1 MASQDQLV
9 GQVISHYRILEK
21 LGGGGMGVVYKAEDL
36 KLGRYVAL
44 KFLPDDVAKDPQAL
58 ARFQR
63 EAKAASAQNHAHI
76 CTIYEIAEHD
86 GRRFIAM
93 EYLDGITLKHRIAG
107 RAMEIEE
114 VLLLG
119 IEIADALDAAHSLG
133 IVHRDVKPANIFVT
147 KRGHAKILD
156 FGLAKVSGA
165 KSAAGSETT
174 LATLEADAEQLTSP
188 GSVVGTVAYM
198 SPEQVRGKELDAR
211 ADLFSFGVV
220 LYEMVTG
227 GLPFRGESSG
237 TIFNS
242 ILERPPVPPVR
253 LNPEVPPKLEEIIS
267 KALEKDRSL
276 RYQSAAE
283 IRSDLLRLRRD
294 ADAARGSAGMP
305 RKDSGSSPGVATTNE
320 LVERKFTL
328 SERVCRKLNRTTLDP
343 RIIGD
348 HICYADNQVRSDV
361 LVIFLHG
368 LGLDHLDFEP
378 ILKRLAYRALSPTLY
393 GCESSR
399 RARIPLSLADHVVIL
414 REWLRHSIQKLGP
427 SIVVLVGFSLG
438 ADMGFE
444 ILAPPV
450 DDEPHVNVDAFLA
463 LECNL
468 CLDTCLIS
476 RILAGIA
483 PDRPDVSVSELR
495 RLGETVTSLNEW
507 LNIHE
512 YLVKILRKFQ
522 GNIGVLQ
529 RASADIVRPFT
540 DAPGFEVFAR
550 RFRAARKRVSALQL
564 IFSSSYPASEAALA
578 RLKLENLDSGILGEE
593 FQETMIAEIPNA
605 DHFDLMATEPMLGH
619 IDDLV
624 STVRAQRHLAAK
636 SEELKKIRPPQPRE
650 KIMLV
655 VRPFENLSGNQEQEY
670 FNDGLTEEM
679 ITQMARLNPDRLG
692 VIARTSAMRY
702 KGTAKSIRE
711 IGAELGV
718 NFVLEGSVRRSGD
731 RVRITAQLIQVQ
743 DETHLWAET
752 YERNVTDIL
761 KLQAEVS
768 QAIARE
774 AQVKLTSR
782 EERRLAR
789 AGEVSAAAYEA
800 YLKGRYLWN
809 KRTEESMRKS
819 IALFEQAL
827 AGNPGF
833 AMAYAG
839 IADAYVMLACRG
851 MAPAKTTFRKAKMAA
866 RKALDLDPELGE
878 AMGSLAHVR
887 LHDWDW
893 EGLEKDFQRAI
904 ELNPANGI
912 VHYWYGELLMSLGRP
927 DEAIA
932 VTQKAYLADPLSP
945 VLASSLGMILYLAR
959 NFGEAMDVLK
969 RAQQIAPEHFLPH
982 FRMGF
987 VCVQLRE
994 YDKAIAEFE
1003 QAVWLSNR
1011 STETQAGLALAY
1023 SAARNT
1029 ALAQPIVDALEN
1041 PEGDRYVLP
1050 YNLARIYAAAGQTTK
1065 TFEWLEKAYDQASA
1079 DLIELNSEPLFDTFR
1094 NEPQFIDLMRR
1105 IGWNL

>member
-1 MASQDQLV
+1 VASQFQLG
-9 GQVISHYRILEK
+9 GQTISHYRVLEK
-21 LGGGGMGVVYKAEDL
+21 LGGGGMGVVYKAEDTE
-36 KLGRYVAL
+36 LGRFVAL
-44 KFLPDDVAKDPQAL
+44 KFLPEDLANDPQSL
-58 ARFQR
+58 ERFRR
-63 EAKAASAQNHAHI
+63 EARAASALNHPNI
-76 CTIYEIAEHD
+76 CTIYEIGEHD

-93 EYLDGITLKHRIAG
+93 EYMDGITLKHRIAG
-107 RAMEIEE
+107 RVMEIEE

-119 IEIADALDAAHSLG
+119 IEIADALDAAHSVG

-174 LATLEADAEQLTSP
+174 LATLEAEAEQLTSP

-227 GLPFRGESSG
+227 ALPFRGESAG

-253 LNPEVPPKLEEIIS
+253 LNPEVPPKLEEIIN

-305 RKDSGSSPGVATTNE
+305 RKDSGSSPGVAITNE

-328 SERVCRKLNRTTLDP
+328 SERVCRKLNRATLDP
-343 RIIGD
+343 RLIGD
-348 HICYADNQVRSDV
+348 HLSFADNQVPSDV
-361 LVIFLHG
+361 LVVFLHG
-368 LGLDHLDFEP
+368 LGLDHREFAPVLR
-378 ILKRLAYRALSPTLY
+378 RLPHRGLSPTLY
-393 GCESSR
+393 GCEPDRKS
-399 RARIPLSLADHVVIL
+399 RIPLSLSDHVVIV
-414 REWLRHSIQKLGP
+414 REWLRESIERLRP
-427 SIVVLVGFSLG
+427 EIVVLVGMSLG

-444 ILAPPV
+444 VLLEPPG
-450 DDEPHVNVDAFLA
+450 EARLRVDAFIS
-463 LECNL
+463 LENNL
-468 CLDTCLIS
+468 CLDTCFAS
-476 RILAGIA
+476 RVLAGLA
-483 PDRPDVSVSELR
+483 PDQPDISVKELHRVSEAS
-495 RLGETVTSLNEW
+495 VSLNEW

-522 GNIGVLQ
+522 DDVGVLQ
-529 RASADIVRPFT
+529 RASADLVRPFKE
-540 DAPGFEVFAR
+540 APGFDVFAR
-550 RFRAARKRVSALQL
+550 WFRNARERVPVLRL
-564 IFSSSYPASEAALA
+564 VFSSDSGSVAALT
-578 RLKLENLDSGILGEE
+578 RLKLENFDRCILGEE
-593 FQETMIAEIPNA
+593 FPEKIISVTPNSN
-605 DHFDLMATEPMLGH
+605 HFDLMAADAVLAQVE
-619 IDDLV
+619 DVV
-624 STVRAQRHLAAK
+624 SAARTLRASASSAKETSAAMASK
-636 SEELKKIRPPQPRE
+636 E
-650 KIMLV
+650 KIVLA
-655 VRPFENLSGNQEQEY
+655 VRPFEDLSHDQEQDY
-670 FNDGLTEEM
+670 FSDGLTEEM
-679 ITQMARLNPDRLG
+679 ITQLARLNPEQLS
-692 VIARTSAMRY
+692 VIARTSSMRY
-702 KGTAKSIRE
+702 KGSSKRIRE
-711 IGAELGV
+711 IAAELGA
-718 NFVLEGSVRRSGD
+718 NYVLEGSVRRSGE
-731 RVRITAQLIQVQ
+731 RVRITAQLIRAK
-743 DETHLWAET
+743 DETHVWAET
-752 YERNVTDIL
+752 YERGLTDIL

-774 AQVKLTSR
+774 AKVRLTPR
-782 EERRLAR
+782 EERRLAQTSQV
-789 AGEVSAAAYEA
+789 AAAAYEA
-800 YLKGRYLWN
+800 YLRGRYLWN
-809 KRTEESMRKS
+809 QRTEESMRNS

-827 AGNPGF
+827 VGNPGF
-833 AMAYAG
+833 GMAYAG

-851 MAPAKTTFRKAKMAA
+851 MAPAKATFRKAKMAA

-912 VHYWYGELLMSLGRP
+912 VYYWYGELLMSLGRP

-1041 PEGDRYVLP
+1041 PAGARYVLP
-1050 YNLARIYAAAGQTTK
+1050 YNLARIYAAAGHTMK